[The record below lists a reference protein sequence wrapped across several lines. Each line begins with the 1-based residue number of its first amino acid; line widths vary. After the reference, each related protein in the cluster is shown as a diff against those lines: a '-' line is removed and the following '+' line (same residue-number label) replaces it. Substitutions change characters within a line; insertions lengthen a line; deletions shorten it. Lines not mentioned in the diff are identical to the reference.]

1 MGGSWSKFMLMVG
14 SVDAGIPLMLLV
26 LGVSSLLN
34 IYYLLEPC
42 TRAFF
47 KPSLKE
53 FHVDNHILTIFPP
66 VITAT
71 LSLLLFFAVDWVRL
85 LTTLMV
91 IP

>member
-1 MGGSWSKFMLMVG
+1 MVG
-14 SVDAGIPLMLLV
+14 SVDAGIQLMLLV
-26 LGVSSLLN
+26 LGISSLLN

-42 TRAFF
+42 TGSHF
-47 KPSLKE
+47 SNHLLKK
-53 FHVDNHILTIFPP
+53 FTLITTVLTILL

>member
-1 MGGSWSKFMLMVG
+1 MFN
-14 SVDAGIPLMLLV
+14 GIIKNKGKIINTSLSI
-26 LGVSSLLN
+26 LGKISSLLN

-42 TRAFF
+42 MRAFF

-53 FHVDNHILTIFPP
+53 IHVDNHILTIFPP